1 MNTDERVVL
10 GGNVW
15 VFLES
20 QPRPIA
26 ESFRRMLE
34 PEGIPSVLK
43 TPFGW
48 VMGNNVIEVEAG
60 IYQGDVMLYVPE
72 VCAEAAREIIGVP
85 EE

>member
-1 MNTDERVVL
+1 MKTEDQVML
-10 GGNVW
+10 GGNSW
-15 VFLES
+15 RLLET
-20 QPRPIA
+20 QPRAIA

-60 IYQGDVMLYVPE
+60 IYQGDVMIYVPE
-72 VCAEAAREIIGVP
+72 VCFEAAKEFLGEP
-85 EE
+85 AE